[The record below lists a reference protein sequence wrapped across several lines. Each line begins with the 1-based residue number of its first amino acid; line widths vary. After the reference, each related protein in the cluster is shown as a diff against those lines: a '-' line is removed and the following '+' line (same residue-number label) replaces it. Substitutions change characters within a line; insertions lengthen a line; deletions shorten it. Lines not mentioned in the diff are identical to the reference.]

1 MAHSW
6 TWWIGFHVLILI
18 LVALDLGVL
27 HRKSQV
33 ISIREALIWSMG
45 WIFIS
50 LMFNVVVYFRFG
62 YDSALEFLTG
72 YLIEKS
78 LSVDNIFVFA
88 IVFNY
93 FGVPL
98 KYQHKVLYWGI
109 IGALVMRGAL
119 IALGTALISNFH
131 WVIYIFGAFLVYT
144 GIKMAVQ
151 KGVSVHPERNPIV
164 NLAKKFMPITKEYHG
179 NKFVVNIEGKRYFT
193 PLIVVLMVVEVTDL
207 AFAVDSI
214 PAIFAITHDSFI
226 VYTSNVFA
234 ILGLRALYFAL
245 SGILELF
252 HYLKYGLGMVL
263 SFVGT
268 KMLISEIY
276 DIPIMIALGVVAA
289 ILTISI
295 VVSILKPAP
304 HIVEEKIKAPPSD

>member
-27 HRKSQV
+27 HRKSHV

-50 LMFNVVVYFRFG
+50 LMFNVGVYFWFG

-88 IVFNY
+88 IVFKY
-93 FGVPL
+93 FDVPP

-109 IGALVMRGAL
+109 LGALIMRGAL

-164 NLAKKFMPITKEYHG
+164 NLAKKFMPITKEYHA

-276 DIPIMIALGVVAA
+276 DIPILIALGVVAA

-304 HIVEEKIKAPPSD
+304 NIVEEKIKAPPSD